1 MTSNNAPVDGN
12 NSLERIRALRSK
24 SPTNFSNR
32 IVTVKAGYFG
42 TATDLQLDQ
51 EFDDMFD
58 DFVQTVDAATARG
71 VSSGHLGRQSEG
83 DILLG
88 VGESGTRK
96 TSTIRRA
103 IFKRP
108 EFEGYSDVPHENMSP
123 LISIIAP
130 SPCTLK
136 QLGIAIATAMG
147 YTPRPSIEEN
157 EVWTLVRKNLA
168 VRGARF
174 IHIDEMQHVT
184 QNKNVAEIPKIQ
196 NTLKRLLQTPEWP
209 VWLILSGLP
218 EIANMFEGD
227 IQVWRRARFIK
238 FRQLDFQ
245 RDADLCHAMVRYFAG
260 EKAALDLS
268 TIVTDEFIHRLM
280 HASLYRLGIAID
292 FTIDAIH
299 EAFRANS
306 PALTVGHFARS
317 FGRTGAD
324 DENNV
329 FIVPGDF
336 LSVDVSKF
344 FTNGLNEEA
353 AEAGSQVQPVS
364 RKR

>member
-1 MTSNNAPVDGN
+1 MTMDNTPAGTN
-12 NSLERIRALRSK
+12 NSLERIRALRSQ
-24 SPTNFSNR
+24 SPTNFTDR
-32 IVTVKAGYFG
+32 MITVKAGYFG
-42 TATDLQLDQ
+42 TATDRQLEQ
-51 EFDDMFD
+51 ELDDLFD
-58 DFVQTVDAATARG
+58 DFIQTVDAATSRG
-71 VSSGHLGRQSEG
+71 STFGHLGRQSEG
-83 DILLG
+83 YILLG
-88 VGESGTRK
+88 IGESGTRK

-103 IFKRP
+103 IFKRS

-157 EVWTLVRKNLA
+157 EVWTLVRRNLA

-218 EIANMFEGD
+218 EIAKLFEAD
-227 IQVWRRARFIK
+227 IQVWRRARFVK
-238 FRQLDFQ
+238 FRQLEFQ
-245 RDADLCHAMVRYFAG
+245 RDSDLCHAMVRYFAG

-268 TIVTDEFIHRLM
+268 TIADDEFIHRLM

-299 EAFRANS
+299 EAFRADS
-306 PALTVGHFARS
+306 KALTVEHFARS
-317 FGRTGAD
+317 FCKKGVD
-324 DENNV
+324 VENNV
-329 FIVPGDF
+329 FLVPGDF
-336 LSVDVSKF
+336 LSVDVSRF
-344 FTNGLNEEA
+344 FTIGLAEEA
-353 AEAGSQVQPVS
+353 TETPVL
-364 RKR
+364 RGPKKR